1 MKKSIKTKLLAIATV
16 LFVGLSS
23 CSSTSEENQIGISQ
37 NKTRYQDSE
46 LLTNLQNLNDSLLST
61 STRAWSRKQF
71 LNVACA
77 DISGGFS
84 GGYVGAKIGSRIGL
98 ALGNPITGGAF
109 GAVCGGIIWGAAR
122 SWMASP
128 DTRAVEKKLKFEDL
142 ATICDATLDDD
153 LNVSYSSIKEVT
165 PIGTKKIEL
174 EPKILDDIKLD
185 KEQLLVGKLHNV
197 MLATLD
203 GSLAVQKKD
212 KITSDTLVTLFVN
225 SKEFEEEY
233 NQQILNHQSSIDENS
248 KASIAI
254 KQFEDVF
261 SKYSSDCNDVK
272 FIINKYIDI
281 LNDSQELTS
290 EEKDWIKKGLATALY
305 SFNYWDIVYT
315 ENE

>member
-1 MKKSIKTKLLAIATV
+1 MKKSIKTKLLAIAAV

-23 CSSTSEENQIGISQ
+23 CSSTSEEDQIGISQ

-61 STRAWSRKQF
+61 STRALSRKQF

-128 DTRAVEKKLKFEDL
+128 DTRAVEKKLKYEDL

-254 KQFEDVF
+254 KLFEDVF